1 MDEGAAGARGKEL
14 QGWVSDGDR
23 RPGAEEGR
31 SVSSR
36 PPPAPPPLP
45 QLVRAVQV
53 MSDQRRGVSAAGILV
68 LAEAQ
73 LGGDPAGTGDGR
85 RLHPGPGPA

>member
-1 MDEGAAGARGKEL
+1 MDEGAAGARVKEL
-14 QGWVSDGDR
+14 QGWVSEAAG

-36 PPPAPPPLP
+36 LPLAPAPPP

-85 RLHPGPGPA
+85 RLHPGPGRA